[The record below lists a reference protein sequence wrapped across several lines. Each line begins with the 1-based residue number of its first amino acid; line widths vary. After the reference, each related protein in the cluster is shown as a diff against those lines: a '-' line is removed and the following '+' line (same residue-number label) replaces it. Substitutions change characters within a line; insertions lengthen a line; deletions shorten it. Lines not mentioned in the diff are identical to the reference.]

1 LRVRRVFGDALL
13 SAGALILLL
22 LALIAIDERV
32 RDEITVR
39 VRNPRPAA
47 VGIER
52 AGARARD
59 LVTVVSDAAREQALE
74 HAPLLLFAFAGT
86 ALVLF
91 MIRT

>member
-1 LRVRRVFGDALL
+1 MRRVFGDALM
-13 SAGALILLL
+13 SVGALILLL
-22 LALIAIDERV
+22 LALIAVDERV
-32 RDEITVR
+32 RDEVTLR
-39 VRNPRPAA
+39 LRNPRPAA

-59 LVTVVSDAAREQALE
+59 LFSVVSDAAREQALE